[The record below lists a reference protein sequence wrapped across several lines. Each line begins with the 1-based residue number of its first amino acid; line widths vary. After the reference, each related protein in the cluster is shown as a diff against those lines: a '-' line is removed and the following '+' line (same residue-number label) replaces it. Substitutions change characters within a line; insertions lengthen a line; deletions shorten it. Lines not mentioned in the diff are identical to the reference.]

1 MTATAWFRHS
11 GKTSNLGVSVGR
23 GSWVLNQ
30 GAMPKRWKLR
40 NFVEM
45 LHLYVFWKATM
56 IKVHQILRNVCR
68 DVCVCAYLCVYTHM
82 CVSIHTYMDT
92 YTHRDGR
99 SVRFQWFTQVL
110 LTQRK

>member
-99 SVRFQWFTQVL
+99 SVKFQWFTQVL